1 MNCDLIQNEPAPT
14 SGASLASTLSTPG
27 RYRLAAIFQRPHIYF
42 CQFMQ
47 NVAAHPEI
55 DLTVYFYTRLGM
67 GSTPDPHF
75 GRPLYAASTLLTGYR
90 ARFLRNYSPWPGV
103 GPFFAWF
110 HLGVVR
116 ELFRDYDAI
125 ILHGWW
131 GASNLLAYLTAF
143 VRGLPV
149 LVHSDRNAILP
160 QASRFRAAVLR
171 WLFRHASAFLVIGK
185 RNADFY
191 RQSGV
196 PDSKM
201 FLSPLAVDNDF
212 YAREAARLAP
222 ERSALRRQLGIAQQ
236 ACALLYVGRFSPE
249 KGIPDLLAAFK
260 EVATSGAHLVL
271 VGDGPEGERLKGWVA
286 ANHLEHVHFVGSK
299 RYEELPACYA
309 LADVLVLPSRNDAWA
324 TVVNEAMNFALPV
337 IASRQVGAADDL
349 VEDGVNG
356 FRFEAGDTAA
366 LASLLRRLVENPAL
380 RRGMGRASL
389 PIIREW
395 NFERA
400 TQGVL
405 AALHSL
411 RSKGG

>member
-1 MNCDLIQNEPAPT
+1 M
-14 SGASLASTLSTPG
+14 
-27 RYRLAAIFQRPHIYF
+27 
-42 CQFMQ
+42 
-47 NVAAHPEI
+47 
-55 DLTVYFYTRLGM
+55 
-67 GSTPDPHF
+67 
-75 GRPLYAASTLLTGYR
+75 
-90 ARFLRNYSPWPGV
+90 